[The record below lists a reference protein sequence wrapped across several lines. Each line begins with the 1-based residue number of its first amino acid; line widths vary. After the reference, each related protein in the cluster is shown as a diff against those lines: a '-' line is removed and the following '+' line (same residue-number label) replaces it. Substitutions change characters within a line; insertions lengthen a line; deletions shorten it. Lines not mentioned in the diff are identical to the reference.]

1 MSRASAETGW
11 TIDLLIAHLNGL
23 AVGDLDV
30 LKARLTEGRDAARGL
45 GHDEVASLLDEGL
58 LALGS
63 GDLRTYRKRVA
74 TAISRLGHLR

>member
-1 MSRASAETGW
+1 MSRTSAETRW

-45 GHDEVASLLDEGL
+45 GHDEIAELLEEAL
-58 LALGS
+58 ECLAA